1 MQAIICLI
9 ALVLL
14 FNATLSGAQE
24 DGSPFVRLATYW
36 DSPGD
41 VKAISADD
49 RWMVITDHAT
59 EISRLVEIATGD
71 ILTEQPRNDVIYFS
85 PDGRFASVYDVASG
99 NIQIIDLARKAVT
112 YEERVGRILIR
123 FRANSRYGVAGFTDS
138 ERQNYHVQVMNLE
151 TGEVLIDVP
160 GWNEALSPLVFY
172 VLGQTADGEWLYG
185 TGMLNERREG
195 WLRASHLTMVKPYDN
210 VPVLDA
216 ADPLRSLYEVSTS
229 KP

>member
-71 ILTEQPRNDVIYFS
+71 ILTEQPRNDVIWFS

-99 NIQIIDLARKAVT
+99 NIQIIDLAHKAVT
-112 YEERVGRILIR
+112 YEEPVGRILIR
-123 FRANSRYGVAGFTDS
+123 FSANSRYGVAGFTDS
-138 ERQNYHVQVMNLE
+138 DRQNYHVQVMNLE

-160 GWNEALSPLVFY
+160 VTMCRCWMRLIRWGVCMKSLQANPNQQGLTPSPKSGYARSMFT
-172 VLGQTADGEWLYG
+172 GQ
-185 TGMLNERREG
+185 R
-195 WLRASHLTMVKPYDN
+195 
-210 VPVLDA
+210 
-216 ADPLRSLYEVSTS
+216 
-229 KP
+229 